1 MSVQIIVD
9 STVDMP
15 ERMKD
20 RFRIVPLTVHFG
32 AEEFIDGVTIDK
44 HRFYELLVERN
55 ELPTTSQAS
64 PAAFDAIF
72 SDVASVGD
80 SAVVVTLASKFSG
93 TYQSACIAAAEYD
106 NIYVV
111 DSKSA
116 AIGSGILAE
125 YALECADKGMDAKT
139 IAETLEKKRDEI
151 CLIALLDT
159 LEYLK
164 KGGRISKTVAFA
176 GGLLNIKPVITVV
189 DGEIQVIGK
198 ARGSKQGNN
207 LLVQKIHE
215 SGGIDFSLVRDA
227 SRGYLDP
234 AKFPNARE
242 GSALDIWK
250 TQNNQQSVN
259 MFTVKVLSP
268 VTDNDVKELLSDVFM
283 VIVPEQNIEG
293 YEHMTRTTGQG
304 YDPNRDEANQT
315 LFEDANAMALVNK
328 FNPMVF
334 TEIHGRVDAVLI
346 EPCTPPHEPNYEYD
360 LIAEQFI
367 KLGEAVG
374 VGAIANNP
382 DHNSFEMPFR
392 DFLRGSEDFLCH
404 PFQGDLIG
412 IGVE

>member
-215 SGGIDFSLVRDA
+215 SGGIDFDEPIILGYSGLSDSYLKKYVED
-227 SRGYLDP
+227 SR
-234 AKFPNARE
+234 
-242 GSALDIWK
+242 DIWQDK
-250 TQNNQQSVN
+250 ADSLDSTFICSVIG
-259 MFTVKVLSP
+259 T
-268 VTDNDVKELLSDVFM
+268 
-283 VIVPEQNIEG
+283 
-293 YEHMTRTTGQG
+293 HTGPG
-304 YDPNRDEANQT
+304 
-315 LFEDANAMALVNK
+315 V
-328 FNPMVF
+328 V
-334 TEIHGRVDAVLI
+334 AV
-346 EPCTPPHEPNYEYD
+346 
-360 LIAEQFI
+360 AFF
-367 KLGEAVG
+367 KKG
-374 VGAIANNP
+374 
-382 DHNSFEMPFR
+382 
-392 DFLRGSEDFLCH
+392 
-404 PFQGDLIG
+404 
-412 IGVE
+412 